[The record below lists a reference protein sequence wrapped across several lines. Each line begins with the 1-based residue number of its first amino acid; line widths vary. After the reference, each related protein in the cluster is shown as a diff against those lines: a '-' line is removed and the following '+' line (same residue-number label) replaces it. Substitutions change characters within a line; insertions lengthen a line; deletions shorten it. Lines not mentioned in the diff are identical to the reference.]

1 MPSCILIR
9 YRFTNEVSLLNR
21 HNRFAKTCPGLFTLI
36 DSCRIY
42 YVFSVGLKVLVWKN
56 VRFCVVTQVWPTSAA
71 FHVSFQFNDWLFGAL
86 YFVFH
91 ARDVIK
97 INHYW
102 KKYTASIPSFHI
114 KEQNRWE
121 ISSLEQ
127 NYKVTLSHPIG
138 GWAEIS
144 RSARKS
150 FTTVA
155 SNATRHNCEKPNLLI
170 RIHQFKVSSRVK
182 KSSFF

>member
-1 MPSCILIR
+1 METWWKRTSSSLLSKVILILWLGMCQ
-9 YRFTNEVSLLNR
+9 YKKGF
-21 HNRFAKTCPGLFTLI
+21 FAKSPHLE
-36 DSCRIY
+36 
-42 YVFSVGLKVLVWKN
+42 N
-56 VRFCVVTQVWPTSAA
+56 VCFCVVTQVCGKSAV

-102 KKYTASIPSFHI
+102 EKYTSLPSFHI

-127 NYKVTLSHPIG
+127 NYKVTYPWGEG
-138 GWAEIS
+138 GTPLQEANGDVPLDGVAFS
-144 RSARKS
+144 RL
-150 FTTVA
+150 
-155 SNATRHNCEKPNLLI
+155 EWL
-170 RIHQFKVSSRVK
+170 
-182 KSSFF
+182 

>member
-1 MPSCILIR
+1 MRSLYSIGTIR
-9 YRFTNEVSLLNR
+9 LPRLARVFLPWLTLVESIMSLVSDLKSSSG
-21 HNRFAKTCPGLFTLI
+21 KTF
-36 DSCRIY
+36 
-42 YVFSVGLKVLVWKN
+42 
-56 VRFCVVTQVWPTSAA
+56 RFCVVTQVWRTIAA

-102 KKYTASIPSFHI
+102 EKYTASLPSFHI

-127 NYKVTLSHPIG
+127 NYKVTLSRPIG

-155 SNATRHNCEKPNLLI
+155 STATRHNCEKPNLLI
-170 RIHQFKVSSRVK
+170 RIA
-182 KSSFF
+182 

>member
-9 YRFTNEVSLLNR
+9 YRFTNEASLLNR

-36 DSCRIY
+36 DSRRIY
-42 YVFSVGLKVLVWKN
+42 YVFSVGLKALVWKN
-56 VRFCVVTQVWPTSAA
+56 VRFCVVTQVWRTSAA

-97 INHYW
+97 INQYW
-102 KKYTASIPSFHI
+102 EKYTASLPSFHI

-127 NYKVTLSHPIG
+127 NYKVTHHTITSLWVVFGLS
-138 GWAEIS
+138 
-144 RSARKS
+144 
-150 FTTVA
+150 
-155 SNATRHNCEKPNLLI
+155 TRYTFWK
-170 RIHQFKVSSRVK
+170 
-182 KSSFF
+182 